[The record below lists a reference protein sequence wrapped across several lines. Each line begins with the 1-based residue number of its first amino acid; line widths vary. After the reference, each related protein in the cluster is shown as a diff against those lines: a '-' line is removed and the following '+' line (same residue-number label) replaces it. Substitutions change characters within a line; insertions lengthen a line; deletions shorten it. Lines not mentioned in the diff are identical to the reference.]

1 MMKILRSL
9 AGFSRTLWSSLL
21 ALLCC
26 IFSASLANAATCESL
41 SNLKLPDTTITLA
54 KSETA
59 ETYKPGKIEAQGPPL
74 TDLPAFCRVAAEIKP
89 TPDSKIKFEVWMP
102 VSGWNG
108 RFMGVGNGGWSGEIW
123 YPFMGTAL
131 RDHYATASTDT
142 GHEGSFRDASFAV
155 GHPEKLVD
163 FEYRAVHEMTI
174 KAKAIIVAYY
184 GGAPKF
190 SYWDG
195 CSSGGREG
203 LVEAQRFPKD
213 YDGIIAG
220 APANN
225 WVPLMAS
232 GVWIWQANY
241 AGEAGVLSRDK
252 LGVLHRG
259 ALDACDLQ
267 DGVRDGV
274 IGNPQSCRF
283 DPEILRCKGEANANC
298 LTGPEVEAAEKI
310 YQGPKN
316 PRTGERIFPGL
327 EPGSELRWWM
337 FGDGDDPA
345 IVASYFRYLVF
356 KDASWKAARLNFDS
370 DMALAEKLNGRELS
384 ATDPNLSEFFADGG
398 KMILY
403 HGLTDPLIAPQN
415 TIDYYGRVSRESGAR
430 VEGSARLFL
439 VPGMD
444 HCYGGAGPD
453 TFDAR
458 KSLVDW
464 VEHGKAPEM
473 ILAAH
478 LSGGPGPAREL
489 DKTRP
494 LCAYPKIAKY
504 KGTGSTEEASS
515 FVCTQP

>member
-1 MMKILRSL
+1 MPTAKRI
-9 AGFSRTLWSSLL
+9 FLL
-21 ALLCC
+21 LVLLT
-26 IFSASLANAATCESL
+26 STVAVAPWAHAVTCESL
-41 SNLKLPDTTITLA
+41 TLVKLPDTTITLA

-59 ETYKPGKIEAQGPPL
+59 ETYKPGKIEAQGPQL
-74 TDLPAFCRVAAEIKP
+74 TELPAFCRVAAEIRP
-89 TPDSKIKFEVWMP
+89 TPDSKIKFEIWMP
-102 VSGWNG
+102 ASGWNG

-142 GHEGSFRDASFAV
+142 GHEGSFRDASFSF

-174 KAKAIIVAYY
+174 KAKAIIAAYY
-184 GGAPKF
+184 GAAPKF

-203 LVEAQRFPKD
+203 LVEAQRFPRD

-232 GVWIWQANY
+232 GVWIWQANHSGD
-241 AGEAGVLSRDK
+241 AVILSRDK
-252 LGVLHRG
+252 LEVLHRG
-259 ALDACDLQ
+259 ALDACDLL
-267 DGVRDGV
+267 DGVKDGV
-274 IGNPQSCRF
+274 IGSPPNCKF
-283 DPEILRCKGEANANC
+283 DPKVLRCKGGANANC
-298 LTGPEVEAAEKI
+298 LTGPEVEAADKI

-337 FGDGDDPA
+337 FGDGGDPA
-345 IVASYFRYLVF
+345 IVGSYFRYLVF
-356 KDASWKAARLNFDS
+356 KDAGWKAASLNFDS
-370 DMALAEKLNGRELS
+370 DIALAEKLNGRELS
-384 ATDPNLSEFFADGG
+384 ANDPDLSEFFGDGG
-398 KMILY
+398 KLILY
-403 HGLTDPLIAPQN
+403 HGLTDPIISPQN
-415 TIDYYGRVSRESGAR
+415 TINYYGRVSRESGAKAEAS
-430 VEGSARLFL
+430 VRLFL
-439 VPGMD
+439 APGMD
-444 HCYGGAGPD
+444 HCSGGVGPS

-464 VEHGKAPEM
+464 VEQKKAPEM
-473 ILAAH
+473 ILADH
-478 LSGGPGPAREL
+478 PSEGPGATREP

-504 KGTGSTEEASS
+504 KGTGSTDEASS
-515 FVCTQP
+515 FVCTN